1 MSKASKLA
9 SRSDKH
15 VEELIEARTGDKT
28 APSLTIVAQSAG
40 VLEEPKA
47 PVLETH
53 IQVAPPSVGEGWR
66 SLSKPADRTGVFTKR
81 LLVTVSESTAQR
93 LHECDRTLAKADGHP
108 ISRTALLCAAIARV
122 KKNPKRYENLTV
134 EDRPVT
140 VQSRIDQASFDAVQD
155 IRYGGVKKRNVS
167 ALLAAAID
175 EIINE

>member
-15 VEELIEARTGDKT
+15 VEELIEAKTGEKS
-28 APSLTIVAQSAG
+28 APSLTIVAQSTG
-40 VLEEPKA
+40 VLEEPVPA
-47 PVLETH
+47 PETH

-66 SLSKPADRTGVFTKR
+66 SLSQPADRTGAFTKR

-93 LHECDRTLAKADGHP
+93 LHECDRALAKADGHP

-134 EDRPVT
+134 DDRPVT